1 MSALLSSPTFSSSS
15 TSPFSNEALP
25 TKSGYLPVKP
35 TTGSTIFYAFYEAW
49 KPNSSLS
56 QTLLLIWLQGGPE
69 CSSMIGNFF
78 ELGPWRNQYSIAT
91 HLFAT
96 ITSFIALD
104 PLFKFRPIY
113 ITGESYTGK
122 YDPAIGYYIVKKNAK
137 LAVSEH
143 VNLAGV
149 AIGNGL
155 TNLITQVVT
164 HAVNA
169 YFSSLINERQKGELE
184 KAQWEA
190 IELNKLKNW
199 SKATTSRIKA
209 MNLLQNMTGLATL
222 YDFTKKVPYK
232 SYLVAKFLQN
242 KEVKKALGVNE
253 SIIYEEC
260 SAVVG
265 DALYEDVRKTVKY
278 IVQFLVKKSKVLLYQ
293 GHFDLR
299 DGVVSTEAWVKTM
312 KWEGIE
318 NFSRAERKVWKVN
331 GGLAGFVQKW
341 GSLSHVVVLG
351 AGHLVPIDQSLSSQ
365 ATIEDWVLERGLF
378 GHQQKED

>member
-1 MSALLSSPTFSSSS
+1 MS
-15 TSPFSNEALP
+15 
-25 TKSGYLPVKP
+25 
-35 TTGSTIFYAFYEAW
+35 
-49 KPNSSLS
+49 
-56 QTLLLIWLQGGPE
+56 
-69 CSSMIGNFF
+69 
-78 ELGPWRNQYSIAT
+78 WR
-91 HLFAT
+91 
-96 ITSFIALD
+96 
-104 PLFKFRPIY
+104 
-113 ITGESYTGK
+113 
-122 YDPAIGYYIVKKNAK
+122 K
-137 LAVSEH
+137 L
-143 VNLAGV
+143 
-149 AIGNGL
+149 NG
-155 TNLITQVVT
+155 
-164 HAVNA
+164 
-169 YFSSLINERQKGELE
+169 RQ
-184 KAQWEA
+184 
-190 IELNKLKNW
+190 LKNW
-199 SKATTSRIKA
+199 SKATTARIKA

-232 SYLVAKFLQN
+232 SYLVAEFLQN

-253 SIIYEEC
+253 SIVYEEC

-318 NFSRAERKVWKVN
+318 NFSRAKRKVWKVN

-365 ATIEDWVLERGLF
+365 AMIEDWVLERGLF